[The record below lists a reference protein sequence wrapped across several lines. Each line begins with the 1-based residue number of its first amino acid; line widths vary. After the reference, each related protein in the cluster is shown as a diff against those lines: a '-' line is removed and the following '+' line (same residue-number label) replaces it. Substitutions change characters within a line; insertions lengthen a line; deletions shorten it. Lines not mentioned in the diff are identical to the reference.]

1 MIVSLGELKRYLNV
15 ASGVT
20 TNDTLY
26 DSFIHEATVFINN
39 YLRYNVESGSR
50 TIEFMISDTLDSGSS
65 YIINDK
71 NVTAITTLKGK
82 SNVLDSWVTVSS
94 DNYTYYTTNHLT
106 YLHNNAGFSKINQ
119 LVYTAGY
126 TTIPDAIKAVCIEYC
141 FMKIRES
148 GIGKNILGISQ
159 VAENHNGISQTTQFK
174 DLTAKWYGMLQPY
187 RVHYI

>member
-1 MIVSLGELKRYLNV
+1 MIVSLTELKRYLNV
-15 ASGVT
+15 ANAVT

-26 DSFIHEATVFINN
+26 HSFIDEANVFINN

-71 NVTAITTLKGK
+71 NITAITTLKGK

-94 DNYTYYTTNHLT
+94 DNYTYFTNNHLT

-126 TTIPDAIKAVCIEYC
+126 TTIPDTIKAVCIEYC

-159 VAENHNGISQTTQFK
+159 IAENHNGISQTTQFK